1 MPGRQSH
8 GRPLLRANGG
18 GGKSKNKPSKSR
30 SNKKALNAFAAA
42 QAEFGDQEKR
52 TPRNRQLDADLND
65 GAPRGKHARDDD
77 DDDDDGEDEAPPRKM
92 RRGADDDDDVE
103 YGSDSSG
110 NSWRVG
116 AVDEDDDSEIDS
128 DEAFGESDNERFE
141 DYRFRGSKK
150 KRKEDDSD
158 DEDDDE
164 DIDDADGASLGS
176 DAIDLADALDMVSS
190 DDDAPPDGEHE
201 NDDSDED
208 DDDEDSGDESSD
220 VESDMDGAPEGD
232 INAWAS
238 QFAGKEAEEQDS
250 AAVVKPKIGL
260 KELGLLNIKDSDLKK
275 SLKLMTKEDRATKKQ
290 KLAVPLARRA
300 QAKLDRSA
308 AYEKTNESMGRWLET
323 VKAMRRADQSLVFP
337 LAQHDTGLAKHDN
350 SEIVPLNQK
359 NAGNELENTILAI
372 MEESGLNVAAEKEK
386 PVVYDENGDAMSKKA
401 IAQQKRHEREL
412 KSREEAKARR
422 IKKIKSKAY
431 HRVHRKQ
438 RERQEMKDHE
448 EKVANGEIDSEEERE
463 AQDRQRAMERMGARH
478 RESKWAKQ
486 SNKNGRAA
494 WDDDVRMGVTE
505 MAKRDEELRRRI
517 EGKSGNN
524 GSDDES
530 DDSDDSD
537 ESGVDERVKL
547 LRKLKAVAEDEGSE
561 PRSKLMSMAFMQ
573 KSEARRKQ
581 ANDEMIADIRRDLA
595 SDGEDDS
602 GSDDGPD
609 DIGRRIFGQPA
620 DKKNAVKSIKKAN
633 GSSTSQ
639 IGKESS
645 AIADSL
651 ISPATGLVVSSTHQH
666 NSNGSGGAWSQ
677 DVKPRS
683 RRRGDKRIAPDT
695 GIDLDQTA
703 VAPHTEPRPAQKK
716 SSKKGNAVI
725 TEYSSDDEDQ
735 HLLVQMRDQEILDK
749 AFGGEDVLAQFQE
762 EKDDIMAED
771 DEKTIE
777 TTLPGWGSWV
787 GEGVSN
793 RSKKNVHRI
802 VTKKDG
808 VKPEDRRD
816 AEKNNVIINEK
827 RVKKNDKYLA
837 SQLPHQYES
846 RTQYERSLRL
856 PMGPEFLTKQSFQDA
871 TKPRVIIKQGVI
883 APISKPTH

>member
-8 GRPLLRANGG
+8 GRPLLKANSG
-18 GGKSKNKPSKSR
+18 GGKNKNKSSKSR
-30 SNKKALNAFAAA
+30 SNKKAINAFAAA

-52 TPRNRQLDADLND
+52 TPRYRQLDADLDD

-77 DDDDDGEDEAPPRKM
+77 DDDDDEDEAPPRKM
-92 RRGADDDDDVE
+92 RRGADEEDDIE

-116 AVDEDDDSEIDS
+116 PVDKDDDSEIDS

-176 DAIDLADALDMVSS
+176 DAIDLAAALDIVSS

-201 NDDSDED
+201 DDDSDED
-208 DDDEDSGDESSD
+208 EDDEDSGDESSD
-220 VESDMDGAPEGD
+220 VESDADGAPEGG

-238 QFAGKEAEEQDS
+238 QFGGEAAEEED
-250 AAVVKPKIGL
+250 ATAVAKPKIGL

-275 SLKLMTKEDRATKKQ
+275 SLKLMTKEDRVTKKQ
-290 KLAVPLARRA
+290 KLDIPLARRA

-308 AYEKTNESMGRWLET
+308 AYDKTNESMGRWLET

-337 LAQHDTGLAKHDN
+337 LAQHETGLIKHDN

-372 MEESGLNVAAEKEK
+372 MEESGLNITAEKEK
-386 PVVYDENGDAMSKKA
+386 PVVYDENGDIVSKKA
-401 IAQQKRHEREL
+401 IAQQRRLEREL
-412 KSREEAKARR
+412 KSREEAKAKR

-438 RERQEMKDHE
+438 RERQEMKEHE
-448 EKVANGEIDSEEERE
+448 VKVANGEIDSEEERE

-494 WDDDVRMGVTE
+494 WDDDVRAGVTE

-517 EGKSGNN
+517 EGRSENN
-524 GSDDES
+524 GSDDDS
-530 DDSDDSD
+530 GDSDDSD

-561 PRSKLMSMAFMQ
+561 PQSKLMSMAFMQ

-581 ANDEMIADIRRDLA
+581 ANDELISEIRRDLA
-595 SDGEDDS
+595 SDAEHDS

-620 DKKNAVKSIKKAN
+620 DKKKNAFKSTKKAKDSN
-633 GSSTSQ
+633 IYQIDDESTT
-639 IGKESS
+639 
-645 AIADSL
+645 IADSS
-651 ISPATGLVVSSTHQH
+651 ISRSTGPAASSTHQH
-666 NSNGSGGAWSQ
+666 TPNGSAGAWSQ

-683 RRRGDKRIAPDT
+683 RRRGDKRIAPDA
-695 GIDLDQTA
+695 GLDLDQTV
-703 VAPHTEPRPAQKK
+703 VAPHAELAPAYQK
-716 SSKKGNAVI
+716 SSKKGNATI

-735 HLLVQMRDQEILDK
+735 HMPVQMRDQEILDK

-762 EKDDIMAED
+762 EKDEMMAED

-808 VKPEDRRD
+808 VRPEDRRD
-816 AEKNNVIINEK
+816 AKKNNVIINEK

-856 PMGPEFLTKQSFQDA
+856 PMGPEFLTKTSFQDA